1 MKLLIYIQNEKTI
14 EKYKSKFNNEIKNN
28 GIQYCSELLTQ
39 QFKYEQNEDAYLK
52 MISDLL
58 FEIKKKIET
67 YGQFSFIG
75 EIKEDFMITIKKY
88 FYSVITEKDEEINS
102 ILSLGNSF
110 LDNNIDELI
119 IDIDIRTKLKQFYD
133 IINLKDI
140 ILYLENLQYK
150 VYDIN
155 PKLKKIEDKFIRTI
169 GIFIID
175 KYITKL
181 NEVINEFSNKKI
193 NFEIK
198 NIEKKLKLYLEK
210 KILIASFRISN
221 QVFENEYDIYKNKS
235 IESYL
240 DYILEIIIQEYPI
253 KIEQDSEL
261 LKQIKLLN
269 NNFASQINLICKFI
283 FNMTNNYLKSFVI
296 QQKLINIIGILN
308 D

>member
-1 MKLLIYIQNEKTI
+1 LKLLIYIQNEKTI